1 MSSRDWRLRVKDI
14 LNAISSIQESTA
26 NMTFEEFLAEE
37 IIVKAVLYDFI
48 VMGEAARNI
57 PTRVQARYPQ
67 IAWLPMRDMRNVMT
81 HEYFQVDLEIVWD
94 SILDTLAV
102 NCWRNLTGDSC
113 LAGCQLD
120 RTALT
125 ELSPSHHLHKH
136 FVQVYLAARYA
147 LPPTLHD
154 IELL

>member
-26 NMTFEEFLAEE
+26 NMTFEEFVAEE
-37 IIVKAVLYDFI
+37 IIVKAVLSDFI

-57 PTRVQARYPQ
+57 PTEVQARYPQ

-94 SILDTLAV
+94 SIQSD
-102 NCWRNLTGDSC
+102 
-113 LAGCQLD
+113 
-120 RTALT
+120 
-125 ELSPSHHLHKH
+125 LSP
-136 FVQVYLAARYA
+136 LASQ
-147 LPPTLHD
+147 LQN
-154 IELL
+154 LLESESNQEE